1 MLPSFGYLTLYL
13 TVAFEKMILE
23 YIGNSKP
30 KCRKAMADGSNL
42 APDLRSGILLCVLS
56 LLKLSEVGTEHSQC
70 SLKKKLRIPAFSMF

>member
-1 MLPSFGYLTLYL
+1 MLPSFGYLTRYL

-23 YIGNSKP
+23 YFGNSKP

-42 APDLRSGILLCVLS
+42 APDLRSGVLLCVLS

-70 SLKKKLRIPAFSMF
+70 NLKKN